1 MPDGDGT
8 LGASREFVQI
18 TAAMRT
24 GVLGAV
30 GVPTVYGA
38 LAGVPELLSCC
49 QGQLSEQLSELLLL
63 WDQEQH
69 LVSHTHHVALTLG
82 TSWVRNG
89 HLGTTILRSHVELP
103 HPTSPEL
110 ITAALPLVS
119 FLHLTPINNL

>member
-30 GVPTVYGA
+30 GAPTAHGA

-49 QGQLSEQLSELLLL
+49 QGQLSEQLSEPPAPLGPGAALGKSHASRRTHTRNKLGKKRAFGNNHP
-63 WDQEQH
+63 E
-69 LVSHTHHVALTLG
+69 VSHGAA
-82 TSWVRNG
+82 SS
-89 HLGTTILRSHVELP
+89 HLP
-103 HPTSPEL
+103 
-110 ITAALPLVS
+110 
-119 FLHLTPINNL
+119 